1 MNESRDARI
10 LIVDNEPH
18 TCEILARWL
27 RCKGHFCTVASS
39 GEAAIELLQGT
50 EFHLVVTDL
59 TVPGLS
65 GIDSLTSMKRSF
77 PDVAVLVVTAADDRK
92 TGVLSLELGACG
104 YLIKPFDEN
113 EFVITV
119 TSSLERR
126 RLTLMAREHQRAL
139 EVQVQVRE
147 KYGKLVHFFPYGI
160 AEFVLA
166 PPIRADL
173 AHEDPLPSILEA
185 KLTGGNIAFAT
196 SHGRD
201 RVDDLMGVSLS
212 TVFPSGS
219 DARELY
225 RRWIESGFQI
235 SSLETKENGLDRD
248 LRHFE
253 NTLLGNVQDGCL
265 ETFWGIRRDI
275 TERKRVQEELFE
287 KIKIIDELYEH
298 LVQACKSKA
307 IAEYAARVAHELRQ
321 PLAIIGGFARRIGKE
336 RPAAATMDDGP
347 RANAVTI
354 IIQEVQRLEKI
365 LDRLV
370 DYTSHKTVQ
379 WQPVNPNELVQHV
392 ITVNESKIKEKRV
405 RLETEL
411 GSDVGEIFLDAN
423 RFQEVVRNL
432 LTQALEFSLPG
443 ESIRVQTAVV
453 VPSERAHETGE
464 LDSNTYFELK
474 IHHVGKIIP
483 TEDAEKIFDP
493 FATTKDYGAAI
504 GLVLSKKIVEDH
516 RGSISV
522 RSNEDGT
529 LFTVWLPVAQ
539 SLS

>member
-1 MNESRDARI
+1 MNGSRDARI
-10 LIVDNEPH
+10 LVVDDRPDMCA
-18 TCEILARWL
+18 TLSRWL
-27 RCKGHFCTVASS
+27 TSEGHFCSAASS
-39 GEAAIELLQGT
+39 GEAAIELLKRA
-50 EFHLVVTDL
+50 EFHLVVSDI

-65 GIDSLTSMKRSF
+65 GIDLVTYMKRSF
-77 PDVAVLVVTAADDRK
+77 PNVAVLVVTAVDDREIA
-92 TGVLSLELGACG
+92 VRSVELGAYG
-104 YLIKPFDEN
+104 YLIKPFDRN
-113 EFVITV
+113 EFVV
-119 TSSLERR
+119 NVSEALERR
-126 RLTLMAREHQRAL
+126 RLTLLAQEHERGLDA
-139 EVQVQVRE
+139 QVQLNE

-160 AEFVLA
+160 AEFVVA
-166 PPIRADL
+166 SPIRTDL
-173 AHEDPLPSILEA
+173 PHEDLLPSILDA

-196 SHGRD
+196 SHGHD
-201 RVDDLMGVSLS
+201 RVDDLMGVTLRA
-212 TVFPSGS
+212 VFPSGKS
-219 DARELY
+219 AGELY

-235 SSLETKENGLDRD
+235 SSLETIENGLDRD
-248 LRHFE
+248 PRHFE
-253 NTLLGNVQDGCL
+253 NTLLGNVQQGCL

-275 TERKRVQEELFE
+275 TERKRVQEQLFE

-298 LVQACKSKA
+298 LVQSCKSKA

-336 RPAAATMDDGP
+336 RPAAPTMDDGP

-354 IIQEVQRLEKI
+354 IIQEVERLEKI

-379 WQPVNPNELVQHV
+379 WQPVNPNDLVQYVLSIH
-392 ITVNESKIKEKRV
+392 EPKIKEKGV

-443 ESIRVQTAVV
+443 ELIRVQTAVV

-483 TEDAEKIFDP
+483 AEDAEKIFDP

-516 RGSISV
+516 QGSISV

-529 LFTVWLPVAQ
+529 LFTVWLPVAR